1 MFKICSEKM
10 TQVYDYKSFINYVL
24 LKNPILRGYYNS
36 MLIGINSPK
45 VVEDPIL
52 RGYHNHTN

>member
-1 MFKICSEKM
+1 MYYLDAVVE
-10 TQVYDYKSFINYVL
+10 D
-24 LKNPILRGYYNS
+24 PILKGYYNS

-52 RGYHNHTN
+52 RGYHNIKERKTHTNRCMKMVSQ